1 MNITLAHAEQA
12 IARAKAR
19 ADELGVRAS
28 IAVVDSGGH
37 LIAFARQ
44 DDAILVSLDM
54 AIGKAYTAVAMRA
67 PTSQIAAAV
76 QPGAPFYH
84 FDLAHHRPLVA
95 FAGGHPIGNPLAGAI
110 GVSGGTAEQDD
121 EIALAGITAPPAE

>member
-1 MNITLAHAEQA
+1 MNITLEHAEHV
-12 IARAKAR
+12 IRRAKVR

-37 LIAFARQ
+37 LVAFARQ
-44 DDAILVSLDM
+44 DDALLVSLDL
-54 AIGKAYTAVAMRA
+54 AVGKAYTAVAMRT
-67 PTSQIAAAV
+67 PTSQVAGAV

-95 FAGGHPIGNPLAGAI
+95 FAGGHPIGDPLSGAI
-110 GVSGGTAEQDD
+110 GVSGGSAEQDD
-121 EIALAGITAPPAE
+121 QIALAGKTEH